1 VIQTASTISTNSKPG
16 YISLNGDY
24 MHTVAFNFNTVVCHL
39 TPFQKLTKRG
49 FDIFFSLLFIVFVLS
64 WLLPVLAIIIKLSS
78 KGPVFFIQKRTGFM
92 GMQFTCY
99 KLRTMRL
106 NEQSDMLQ
114 ATNNDERITRI
125 GNFLRKTNIDE
136 FPQFWNVLLGDMSVV
151 GPRPH
156 MLVHSGI
163 FSKQIEGYEKRLLV
177 KPGITGLAQVKGWR
191 GPTPRLRDIYKRV
204 QWDIYYV
211 HKVTPLMDC
220 WIIYHT
226 ARESAQILFNNLFSK

>member
-1 VIQTASTISTNSKPG
+1 MQSATAISPESKPG
-16 YISLNGDY
+16 NF
-24 MHTVAFNFNTVVCHL
+24 TVAKVPVRISAFNVSSVVCHL
-39 TPFQKLTKRG
+39 TPIQKMAKRF
-49 FDIFFSLLFIVFVLS
+49 FDILFSFAVIIFVLS
-64 WLLPVLAIIIKLSS
+64 WLVPIVALVIKLTS
-78 KGPVFFIQKRTGFM
+78 KGPAFFTQKRSGYLNK
-92 GMQFTCY
+92 QFTCY
-99 KLRTMRL
+99 KLRTMYI
-106 NEQSDMLQ
+106 NSQSDMLQ
-114 ATNNDERITRI
+114 ASNDDGRITRL
-125 GNFLRKTNIDE
+125 GSFLRKTNIDE
-136 FPQFWNVLLGDMSVV
+136 LPQFWNVLIGDMSVV

-156 MLVHSGI
+156 MLKHNTVFG
-163 FSKQIEGYEKRLLV
+163 KEIEGYEKRLLV